1 MTLARTTAKTLAR
14 TPDSPPI
21 ALVIS
26 DVDGTLVTTDKQLA
40 PATVAAVARLAR
52 AGIGFTIA
60 SSRPPIGLKPLIA
73 ALDLRL
79 PMGAFNGSTL
89 VAPDLAILSE
99 TLIPAEAARE
109 AVARFEAA
117 GLDIWV
123 FADGAWNLRDP
134 DAPYADLERRTLAA
148 APTVVPD
155 LHPLLDRAAKIV
167 GVSADAAHLA
177 TCEAEVAQ
185 ALGARADIHRSQ
197 SYYLDVTP
205 PGAGKGSFVDA
216 LSRHL
221 GIDRARIATLGDA
234 ANDVPMFARSGL
246 SIAMGNAAPAVR
258 AAATRV
264 TADNDSD
271 GFAKAIDDFVVE
283 R

>member
-1 MTLARTTAKTLAR
+1 MASDR
-14 TPDSPPI
+14 PDV

-26 DVDGTLVTTDKQLA
+26 DVDGTLVTTDKRLT
-40 PATVAAVARLAR
+40 PATLAAVRRLAA

-60 SSRPPIGLKPLIA
+60 SSRPPIGLKPLVA

-89 VAPDLAILSE
+89 VAPDLSVLSE

-109 AVARFEAA
+109 AAERLEAA
-117 GLDIWV
+117 GLDVWV
-123 FADGAWNLRDP
+123 FADGRWNLRDP
-134 DAPYADLERRTLAA
+134 NGPYVDLESRTLAA
-148 APTVVPD
+148 APTRVDD
-155 LHPLLDRAAKIV
+155 LAPLLDHAAKIV
-167 GVSADAAHLA
+167 GVGTDFSHLA
-177 TCEAEVAQ
+177 ACETELAE
-185 ALGARADIHRSQ
+185 ALGARADAHRSQ

-216 LSRHL
+216 MSRRL

-234 ANDVPMFARSGL
+234 MNDRPMFGRSGL
-246 SIAMGNAAPAVR
+246 SIAMGNAEPSVK
-258 AAATRV
+258 AAAART

-271 GFAKAIDDFVVE
+271 GFAKAIDDFVLN